1 MNGNSELYSQL
12 IQRYYE
18 HKNWAEKKI
27 KWYKPLGYVLA
38 ISIPIIAALITA
50 LLAKDNECLGW
61 SCGATYFSLT
71 LAFLSILQSTLK
83 PNERFIFFS
92 GICIELEEWYLNY
105 KIEYEQKIKEYS
117 SSNSDTGNDQK
128 VGDSS
133 DKNSTDQK
141 ENIFEF
147 FKNQN
152 KLLSEIGRKMAIQT
166 LPSGK
171 K

>member
-1 MNGNSELYSQL
+1 MNGNSDLYSQL

-27 KWYKPLGYVLA
+27 KWYKPIGYLLA

-61 SCGATYFSLT
+61 ACGATYFSLT

-92 GICIELEEWYLNY
+92 GICIELEEWYFNY
-105 KIEYEQKIKEYS
+105 KIEYEQKIQEDS
-117 SSNSDTGNDQK
+117 SSNADTSNDQK
-128 VGDSS
+128 TSGSS
-133 DKNSTDQK
+133 NKKSTDQ
-141 ENIFEF
+141 EEHIIEF

-152 KLLSEIGRKMAIQT
+152 KLLSEIGRKMSIQT